1 MDFTGLAKAFESS
14 GAVMEQEAPQEQPV
28 QEVTEPVVQN
38 EQEPV
43 VQDNIVQNEHQ
54 PVQEAVKEPVND
66 FPADKFGGKFNSWDE
81 VNDFINKPA
90 EPSFKDDF
98 IKKIVDT
105 YNSNGNL
112 EPFFKAYSVNWENM
126 STDEVMKKKFFEENS
141 EFDPK
146 IVEKMWNKEVAK
158 FDPEEL
164 DEDELEIYNA
174 KRESEAS
181 KYRQA
186 KLSEREQYLQP
197 KQQEPTVDL
206 ESLRKT
212 VNNLPEIK
220 NLTEKGKL
228 VYQTPDGEFAFK
240 VNDVNAIAESI
251 VDVNSFLNGFVE
263 NGKPNAQKWID
274 VAAYAQNPDQ
284 MRQSW
289 VDFGKSL
296 GRKELEQDLKNPS
309 SSNPQPQ
316 NQGYSSFEE
325 GLVNAFAQKR

>member
-1 MDFTGLAKAFESS
+1 MIDDFAGLAEAFKQASS
-14 GAVMEQEAPQEQPV
+14 GLMEQEAPQEQPV
-28 QEVTEPVVQN
+28 QEVAAESVQQQAPVSEPTN
-38 EQEPV
+38 EPEPQSRQEP
-43 VQDNIVQNEHQ
+43 
-54 PVQEAVKEPVND
+54 AND
-66 FPADKFGGKFNSWDE
+66 FPVDKFGGKFKSWDE
-81 VNDFINKPA
+81 VNEFINKPS
-90 EPSFKDDF
+90 EPSYKDDF

-112 EPFFKAYSVNWENM
+112 DPFFKAYSVNWESM
-126 STDEVMKKKFFEENS
+126 STEEVMKKKFFEENS

-174 KRESEAS
+174 RRESEAS
-181 KYRQA
+181 KFRQA

-197 KQQEPTVDL
+197 KREEKPLDL
-206 ESLRKT
+206 DSLRKT
-212 VNNLPEIK
+212 VNSLPEIK

-289 VDFGKSL
+289 IDFGKSL
-296 GRKELEQDLKNPS
+296 GRKDLVQDLKNPS
-309 SSNPQPQ
+309 NSNPQPQ
-316 NQGYSSFEE
+316 NPGYSTPEE
-325 GLVNAFAQKR
+325 GLALAFAQKR

>member
-43 VQDNIVQNEHQ
+43 VQDNIVQNEQQ
-54 PVQEAVKEPVND
+54 PVQAAVKEPIND

-81 VNDFINKPA
+81 VNDFINKPS
-90 EPSFKDDF
+90 EPSFKDNF

-158 FDPEEL
+158 FDPDEL
-164 DEDELEIYNA
+164 DEDELEIYKA

-197 KQQEPTVDL
+197 KQQEQTVDL

-309 SSNPQPQ
+309 TSNPQPQ

-325 GLVNAFAQKR
+325 GLANEFAKKQ